1 MGLVPGPRV
10 GDHLLEPLLRLPA
23 ELVAD
28 AVARRVTGREIPAHE
43 EPRRPGDPA
52 ALVAAS
58 DRIRDELG
66 WVPEKGLEDMIADA
80 WAWSQANPDG
90 YR

>member
-1 MGLVPGPRV
+1 
-10 GDHLLEPLLRLPA
+10 
-23 ELVAD
+23 
-28 AVARRVTGREIPAHE
+28 VTGHAIPVQE

-66 WVPEKGLEDMIADA
+66 WTPSRDLEAMIADA
-80 WAWSQANPDG
+80 WAWHQAHPGG
-90 YR
+90 Y